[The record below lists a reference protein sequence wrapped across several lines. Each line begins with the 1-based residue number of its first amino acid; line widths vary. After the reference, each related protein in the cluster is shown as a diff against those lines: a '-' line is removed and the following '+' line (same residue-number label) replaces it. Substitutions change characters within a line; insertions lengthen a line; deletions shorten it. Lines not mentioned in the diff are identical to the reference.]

1 MTTLLS
7 QKKCATELYI
17 KYTSVIVIS
26 YYWISLPD
34 QNFAQRTTTLLQHLK
49 WVHII
54 IKRSI
59 NKKQLKQILRNVELY
74 FAKIWHQIDISTNL
88 WQIFIFETDIRSISL
103 QAKFEIA
110 LILDEIGKTEPENQ
124 LGIEKQVEAIYWC
137 LHCIIVNVK
146 VAWIFLD
153 EI

>member
-17 KYTSVIVIS
+17 KYTSVIVII

-54 IKRSI
+54 IKCSI

-137 LHCIIVNVK
+137 L
-146 VAWIFLD
+146 
-153 EI
+153 

>member
-1 MTTLLS
+1 MGTRHKKVQHK
-7 QKKCATELYI
+7 QKE
-17 KYTSVIVIS
+17 
-26 YYWISLPD
+26 
-34 QNFAQRTTTLLQHLK
+34 
-49 WVHII
+49 
-54 IKRSI
+54 
-59 NKKQLKQILRNVELY
+59 LKQILRNVELY

-110 LILDEIGKTEPENQ
+110 LILDEIGKTEAENQ
-124 LGIEKQVEAIYWC
+124 LGIEEKKHLKAIYWC